1 VSDLV
6 ETVERTILTRQLLS
20 RGQPVL
26 VAVSGGLDS
35 MVLLHVLHSLSVRH
49 HWRLVI
55 SHFNHHLRGV
65 ESDADERFVQA
76 TAAKLGWLFVRGAA
90 DAASAAWREK
100 ISIEMASRQLRHDFL
115 AREARRSKIR
125 TVALAHHADDQIE
138 LFFLRVLRG
147 SSGEGLSGMRWAGP
161 SVSDAKIQLIRPLLD
176 QPKAALRGFAEQQ
189 GLVFREDA
197 TNVQCDFLRNRVRN
211 ELLPLLAQKYQPAL
225 ARTVLRT
232 MEVVG
237 SEAGFV
243 RKTAEEWLRR
253 RRSANFDRLHVAV
266 QRQVL
271 HLQLI
276 KQGIVP
282 DFDLI
287 EQLRRVIEQPVSL
300 GPGLSVSRDPS
311 GRVVRGKLVQ
321 SGFQAG
327 EAMLVLNGKSG
338 QTRFDGMQIRWK
350 LASTGQT
357 GKRMPTFAAGVEY
370 FDADKVGT
378 RVLVRHWRPGDRFQ
392 PIGLGAQAKLQDIFM
407 NAKIPRPVRHQLVV
421 AGTASGE
428 IFWVEGLRIAE
439 RFKLDKQSRHRLKW
453 QWSRSNPVL
462 RVGKGRVSLG
472 RTY

>member
-1 VSDLV
+1 
-6 ETVERTILTRQLLS
+6 
-20 RGQPVL
+20 
-26 VAVSGGLDS
+26 
-35 MVLLHVLHSLSVRH
+35 MVLLYVLHSLSTRH

-76 TAAKLGWLFVRGAA
+76 MAAKLDWRFVRSAA
-90 DAASAAWREK
+90 DAASVARREK
-100 ISIEMASRQLRHDFL
+100 MSIEMASRQLRHDFL

-125 TVALAHHADDQIE
+125 TVALGHHADDQIE
-138 LFFLRVLRG
+138 LFFLRLLRG

-189 GLVFREDA
+189 GLAFREDA
-197 TNVQCDFLRNRVRN
+197 TNAQSDFLRNRVRN

-225 ARTVLRT
+225 ARTVLRS
-232 MEVVG
+232 MDVVG
-237 SEAGFV
+237 AEAEFV

-253 RRSANFDRLHVAV
+253 TRSGNFDRLHVAV

-271 HLQLI
+271 HWQLI

-287 EQLRRVIEQPVSL
+287 EQLLQVIEQPISVGS
-300 GPGLSVSRDPS
+300 GLSVFRDFA
-311 GRVVRGKLVQ
+311 GRVARRRLVR
-321 SGFQAG
+321 SDFQMG
-327 EAMLVLNGKSG
+327 EAILELNGRSG

-350 LASTGQT
+350 LASTGKT
-357 GKRMPTFAAGVEY
+357 GKGMPKFAAGVEY

-378 RVLVRHWRPGDRFQ
+378 PVLMRHWRPGDRFQ
-392 PIGLGAQAKLQDIFM
+392 PIGLGAQAKLQDLFT
-407 NAKIPRPVRHQLVV
+407 NAKVPRPVRHQLVV

-439 RFKLDKQSRHRLKW
+439 RFKLDKQTVRRLKW
-453 QWSRSNPVL
+453 RWSRRNPVL
-462 RVGKGRVSLG
+462 RAKKGRVSLG
-472 RTY
+472 RTF